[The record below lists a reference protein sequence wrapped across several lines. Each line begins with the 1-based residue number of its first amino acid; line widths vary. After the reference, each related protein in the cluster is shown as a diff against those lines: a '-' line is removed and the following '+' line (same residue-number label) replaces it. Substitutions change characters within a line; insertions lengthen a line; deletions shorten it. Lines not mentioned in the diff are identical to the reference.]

1 MWRSQGWGCR
11 PRRPLLCHNGCRDIT
26 QVVNTVTDLWHV
38 RNESILSNKMT
49 SGGLFLHQRPPSTGI
64 FLYICYLQ
72 YDCSNEALWD
82 HLLIITWHPTVQI
95 AALVV
100 CCVGRSKYHL
110 VPHTL
115 HYTIV
120 WSCIW
125 DTVTLTSKYCTCLLH
140 CFTWSLAYVATH
152 LHSLLIYPC
161 TRRRHSWV
169 YNWMYVTIVRASIVY
184 ACVLTTV
191 FHTCKW
197 LMYM

>member
-49 SGGLFLHQRPPSTGI
+49 SGGLFLHQRPPSTGY
-64 FLYICYLQ
+64 LLVCYLQ

-95 AALVV
+95 VALVV
-100 CCVGRSKYHL
+100 CCVGGSKYHL

-120 WSCIW
+120 
-125 DTVTLTSKYCTCLLH
+125 
-140 CFTWSLAYVATH
+140 
-152 LHSLLIYPC
+152 
-161 TRRRHSWV
+161 
-169 YNWMYVTIVRASIVY
+169 
-184 ACVLTTV
+184 CVVLYLRYSDSDIQV
-191 FHTCKW
+191 LYLFAAPFYLKPGIRNHTFP
-197 LMYM
+197 